1 LTAIPVCV
9 VKLPQRTIPPLDYG
23 RKAPGGVSIS
33 GVFKLNNNTH
43 PPAVKLY
50 SMAFFDVQNLFRHAK
65 DAFQDTPGDGYHHPN
80 FDPLKL
86 HRKVSQDI
94 GCQPTLTRFYTGIPP
109 LSESEMWSGYWSNRV
124 LALKRSGVFVET
136 RKLRYHTEEMPDG
149 TVKKVPQEKG
159 IDIRI
164 SLDLVRCTRKKEFD
178 VAIIFSQDQDLAEA
192 VAEVKEIAKEQGRS
206 IKICSAYPKSLI
218 ASSSRGIDRTDWIT
232 FDKAFYDACLDP
244 RDYRPA
250 KFQLKAS

>member
-1 LTAIPVCV
+1 
-9 VKLPQRTIPPLDYG
+9 
-23 RKAPGGVSIS
+23 
-33 GVFKLNNNTH
+33 
-43 PPAVKLY
+43 
-50 SMAFFDVQNLFRHAK
+50 MAFFDVQNLFRHAK

-86 HRKVSQDI
+86 HRKVAEDI

-124 LALKRSGVFVET
+124 LALKRSNVLVET
-136 RKLRYHTEEMPDG
+136 RKLRYHTEEMHDG
-149 TVKKVPQEKG
+149 TIKKVPQEKG

-164 SLDLVRCTRKKEFD
+164 ALDLVRCTRKKEFD
-178 VAIIFSQDQDLAEA
+178 VAIIFSQDQDLAE
-192 VAEVKEIAKEQGRS
+192 VVTEVKDIAREQGRS
-206 IKICSAYPKSLI
+206 IRIVCAFPESTMATSA
-218 ASSSRGIDRTDWIT
+218 RGIDKTDWHS

-250 KFQLKAS
+250 KFQSKSF